1 MNLPTFIVGALI
13 AAAFIAI
20 VVSSIKKRKAGGCSC
35 SCGGS
40 CGGCGMKG
48 SCHGDS
54 EK

>member
-40 CGGCGMKG
+40 CGGCQMNGI
-48 SCHGDS
+48 CHTKN
-54 EK
+54 EE

>member
-1 MNLPTFIVGALI
+1 MNLATFIVGALI
-13 AAAFIAI
+13 AVAFIAI
-20 VVSSIKKRKAGGCSC
+20 IVSSVKNRKSGGC

-54 EK
+54 KK